1 MILFR
6 VKKKRMF
13 GHMDEDKDFVVV
25 TVSGNDRPGILA
37 SLTKILV
44 DGNVEVVDVEQ
55 ATLQDFLG
63 LSLLLDMSRAK
74 GSKDSV
80 LKELLFKATQL
91 NLNLNFRLFSEGD
104 IRERTHRNLFVLTYF
119 STKGKTKVLAVISRI
134 LAEENVNIELITN
147 LTGHQAHCVELTIN
161 TFSVGNLSRLKERIL
176 SAAHELDVDL
186 ALQTAEAHRK
196 SKRLIVFDM
205 DSTLIDM
212 ELIDEMA
219 KRANVAKEVS
229 RITEKAMRGEIDF
242 EDALRQRVALLKG
255 LSTSELE
262 GISQELTLSQGV
274 EDLVNVLKRLGYT
287 LALVTGGFQFFADHL
302 KNRLELDY
310 AFGNQLEIKGSSLTG
325 RIKGDVIDAAQKARL
340 LNWIADREGIFLD
353 QAVAI
358 GDGANDALM
367 LGQAGLGIAYNA
379 RKALNRVATGN
390 IAHSRMKNILYILG
404 VTESDIDKLIR
415 FP

>member
-1 MILFR
+1 
-6 VKKKRMF
+6 
-13 GHMDEDKDFVVV
+13 MDEDKDFVVV
-25 TVSGNDRPGILA
+25 TVSGDDRPGILA
-37 SLTKILV
+37 ALTKILV

-63 LSLLLDMSRAK
+63 LSFLLDMSRAK

-80 LKELLFKATQL
+80 LKELLYKATQL
-91 NLNLNFRLFSEGD
+91 NLHLNFRLFSEGD
-104 IRERTHRNLFVLTYF
+104 IRERLHRNLFVLTYF
-119 STKGKTKVLAVISRI
+119 STKIKTKVLAVLSRI

-161 TFSVGNLSRLKERIL
+161 TFSARNLSRLKERIM
-176 SAAHELDVDL
+176 AVAHELDVDL

-219 KRANVAKEVS
+219 KRANVVREVS
-229 RITEKAMRGEIDF
+229 RITEKAMRGETDF

-255 LSTSELE
+255 LSNSELE
-262 GISQELTLSQGV
+262 RITQEIKLSQGV
-274 EDLVNVLKRLGYT
+274 EDLINVLKRLGYK
-287 LALVTGGFQFFADHL
+287 LAIVSGGFQCFADHL
-302 KNRLELDY
+302 KDHLGLDY
-310 AFGNQLEIKGSSLTG
+310 AFGNQLEIKGDSLTG
-325 RIKGDVIDAAQKARL
+325 RIRGHVVDAAQKAKL
-340 LNWIADREGIFLD
+340 LNLIAEREGILLD
-353 QAVAI
+353 QTVAI

-367 LGQAGLGIAYNA
+367 LSQAGLGIAYNA

-404 VTESDIDKLIR
+404 VTESDIGKLI
-415 FP
+415 

>member
-1 MILFR
+1 
-6 VKKKRMF
+6 
-13 GHMDEDKDFVVV
+13 MDEDKDFVVV

-37 SLTKILV
+37 ALTKILV

-63 LSLLLDMSRAK
+63 LSLLLDMSRAR

-80 LKELLFKATQL
+80 LKELLYKATQL
-91 NLNLNFRLFSEGD
+91 NLHLNFRLFSEGD

-119 STKGKTKVLAVISRI
+119 STKVKTKVLAILSRI

-147 LTGHQAHCVELTIN
+147 LTGHLAHCVELTIN
-161 TFSVGNLSRLKERIL
+161 TSSVKNLSRLKERIL
-176 SAAHELDVDL
+176 AVAHELDVDL

-219 KRANVAKEVS
+219 KRANVVREVS
-229 RITEKAMRGEIDF
+229 RITEKAVRGEIDF
-242 EDALRQRVALLKG
+242 EAALRQRVALLKG
-255 LSTSELE
+255 LPTSELE
-262 GISQELTLSQGV
+262 GISQGITLSQGV
-274 EDLVNVLKRLGYT
+274 EDLINVLKRLGYK
-287 LALVTGGFQFFADHL
+287 LAVVSGGFQRFTDHL
-302 KNRLELDY
+302 KERLGLDY

-325 RIKGDVIDAAQKARL
+325 RIKGDVIDAPQKAKL
-340 LNWIADREGIFLD
+340 LNWIADREGILLD
-353 QAVAI
+353 QTVAI

-367 LGQAGLGIAYNA
+367 LGQAGLGIAYNS

-404 VTESDIDKLIR
+404 VTESDIDKLI
-415 FP
+415 

>member
-1 MILFR
+1 
-6 VKKKRMF
+6 
-13 GHMDEDKDFVVV
+13 MDEDKDFVVV
-25 TVSGNDRPGILA
+25 TVSGSDRPGILA
-37 SLTKILV
+37 ALTKILV

-63 LSLLLDMSRAK
+63 LSFLLDMSSAR

-80 LKELLFKATQL
+80 LKELLYKAAQL
-91 NLNLNFRLFSEGD
+91 NLHLNFRLFSEGD
-104 IRERTHRNLFVLTYF
+104 IRERAHRNLFVLTYF
-119 STKGKTKVLAVISRI
+119 STKGKTKVLAVLSRI

-161 TFSVGNLSRLKERIL
+161 TSSVKNLSRLKERIL
-176 SAAHELDVDL
+176 AAAHELDVDL
-186 ALQTAEAHRK
+186 ALQKAEAHRK

-205 DSTLIDM
+205 DSTLTDM

-219 KRANVAKEVS
+219 KRANVGKEVA

-255 LSTSELE
+255 LPVAKLE
-262 GISQELTLSQGV
+262 EIRRALTLSQGV
-274 EDLVNVLKRLGYT
+274 EDLVGVLKRLGYK

-302 KNRLELDY
+302 KDHLGLDY
-310 AFGNQLEIKGSSLTG
+310 AFGNHLEIKGSSLTG
-325 RIKGDVIDAAQKARL
+325 RVTGDVIEAAQKAKL
-340 LNWIADREGIFLD
+340 LNWIADREGILLD

-404 VTESDIDKLIR
+404 VTESDIDKLI
-415 FP
+415 

>member
-1 MILFR
+1 
-6 VKKKRMF
+6 
-13 GHMDEDKDFVVV
+13 MDEDKDFVVV

-104 IRERTHRNLFVLTYF
+104 MRERTYRNLFVLTYF
-119 STKGKTKVLAVISRI
+119 STKVKTKVLAVLSRI

-219 KRANVAKEVS
+219 ERANVAKEVS

-262 GISQELTLSQGV
+262 GISRELRLSQGV
-274 EDLVNVLKRLGYT
+274 EDLVSVLKRLGYK

-302 KNRLELDY
+302 KDHLELDY
-310 AFGNQLEIKGSSLTG
+310 ALGNQLEIKGGSLTG
-325 RIKGDVIDAAQKARL
+325 RIKGDVIDAAQKAKL
-340 LNWIADREGIFLD
+340 LNWIADREGILLD

-404 VTESDIDKLIR
+404 VTESDIDKLI
-415 FP
+415 